1 MKLVVVL
8 RYCACLLISATPL
21 AALSADPV
29 LAETEKLSVTST
41 DIEGDALRIPVERRK
56 ETLTQPESVQQLANN
71 LIVRRSFAA
80 QAEAAKLAD
89 DPVVQAAI
97 RIARE
102 RVLSDA
108 LFARM
113 DAANKPAA
121 PVIDALALATYKSNP
136 TRFQGPA
143 EASARHILIKLD
155 TPDAKAKATAILA
168 ELKAGADFAALAK
181 AKSQDPGSATAGG
194 SLGYFPA
201 GRMVAPFQEAVD
213 KLQKPGDLSDVVES
227 QFGFHVIQLEG
238 RRPAGVRPFDEVKSI
253 LRREAE
259 VKIINDARLAQVQRI
274 QDTVKFNK
282 SAIEAFAQT
291 KK

>member
-1 MKLVVVL
+1 M
-8 RYCACLLISATPL
+8 PL
-21 AALSADPV
+21 AALAADTV
-29 LAETEKLSVTST
+29 LAETEKLSITST

-71 LIVRRSFAA
+71 LIIRRSFAA

-136 TRFQGPA
+136 KRFQGPA

-181 AKSQDPGSATAGG
+181 AKSQDPGSAAAGG
-194 SLGYFPA
+194 SLGYFPP
-201 GRMVAPFQEAVD
+201 GRMVASFQEAVD

-227 QFGFHVIQLEG
+227 QFGFHIIQLEG
-238 RRPAGVRPFDEVKSI
+238 RRPAGVRPFDEVKSV
-253 LRREAE
+253 LVREAE